1 MTEKESSA
9 ALLTGKIASAAVEQ
23 PSGKPVDGSEQKSV
37 PKCCASCSYYKP
49 KVTVA
54 NIWGRECAAFGSIAG
69 VRKNR
74 CGLWSPR

>member
-1 MTEKESSA
+1 MTGKEYSA
-9 ALLTGKIASAAVEQ
+9 ASSIGKTVSEAGEQ
-23 PSGKPVDGSEQKSV
+23 PSGKPTDGSGQKSV

-49 KVTVA
+49 KVTIA
-54 NIWGRECAAFGSIAG
+54 NIWGRECAAFDSIAG

>member
-1 MTEKESSA
+1 MTEKEYSA
-9 ALLTGKIASAAVEQ
+9 ASLTGKIASAAGEQ
-23 PSGKPVDGSEQKSV
+23 PSGKPADGNEQKSV